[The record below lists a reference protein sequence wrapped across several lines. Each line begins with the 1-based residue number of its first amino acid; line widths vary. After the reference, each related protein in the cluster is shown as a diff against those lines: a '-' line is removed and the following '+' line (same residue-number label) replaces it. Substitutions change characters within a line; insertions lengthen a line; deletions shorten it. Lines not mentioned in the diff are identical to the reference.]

1 MAHTQ
6 SPSLTYQFNLFKI
19 RVWRRGRDS
28 NPRWR
33 LAITVFKTVAID
45 HSATPPDIASGRAG
59 GTRTPNRRF
68 WRPLLYQLSYRPNA
82 PPLNLFESLLD
93 EKAEPG
99 SPPRSSIRFQQV
111 LGDHFAH
118 PAGTNGAA
126 AFTNGKPL
134 AF

>member
-1 MAHTQ
+1 MARCIF
-6 SPSLTYQFNLFKI
+6 SILPSFRRCSSQGVKEHGANGAHPKPQFDVPVHNLFKI

-68 WRPLLYQLSYRPNA
+68 WRPLL
-82 PPLNLFESLLD
+82 
-93 EKAEPG
+93 
-99 SPPRSSIRFQQV
+99 
-111 LGDHFAH
+111 
-118 PAGTNGAA
+118 
-126 AFTNGKPL
+126 
-134 AF
+134 